1 LLHLAKCRRSDSL
14 IHHRHIWWHKGSHS
28 SVMASHS
35 CISASRSQLLLSAQQ
50 QLSAPSIASSTVLK
64 HLVFTSMT
72 SYSGNTTYT
81 HTRHIYHS
89 MPETVEHRIL
99 RSRKAASVRKGVSE
113 PEAGTEIEDQR
124 SAGKSITVSP
134 LHRMANKPSP
144 TSTKVQL
151 VVSSSDY
158 IALNKRWLINNEG
171 WRIWKEAAALHNL
184 RYNPGI
190 CLAQLSTIK

>member
-1 LLHLAKCRRSDSL
+1 
-14 IHHRHIWWHKGSHS
+14 
-28 SVMASHS
+28 
-35 CISASRSQLLLSAQQ
+35 LLSAQH

-64 HLVFTSMT
+64 HLVFASVT
-72 SYSGNTTYT
+72 SYGGNTTYT

-113 PEAGTEIEDQR
+113 PEAGTEMEDQR

-134 LHRMANKPSP
+134 LHRTANKPSP
-144 TSTKVQL
+144 TSSKVQL

-158 IALNKRWLINNEG
+158 VALNEG
-171 WRIWKEAAALHNL
+171 
-184 RYNPGI
+184 
-190 CLAQLSTIK
+190 